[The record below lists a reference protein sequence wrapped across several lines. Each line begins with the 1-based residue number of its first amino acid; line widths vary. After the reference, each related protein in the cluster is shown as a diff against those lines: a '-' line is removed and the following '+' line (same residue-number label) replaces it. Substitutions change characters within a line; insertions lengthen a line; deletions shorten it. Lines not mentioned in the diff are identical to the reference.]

1 MLKGFKEFIMRG
13 NVIDLA
19 VAVVIGAAFTA
30 IVNALVEGLLNP
42 ALGALFS
49 ADNLKTAWIVEIPS
63 LSGGEPA
70 KLMFGAVIAAI
81 IQFLLVAAAVY
92 FALVLPVNK
101 LKERAEAKRRAGMPD
116 PEAPVTE
123 LDLLTDIRN
132 LLAKTEAGPGE
143 RGSHAAQ

>member
-30 IVNALVEGLLNP
+30 VVNALVEGLLNP

-49 ADNLKTAWIVEIPS
+49 ADNLKTAWIVTIPTIA
-63 LSGGEPA
+63 GGTAELA
-70 KLMFGAVIAAI
+70 FGAIAAAL

-92 FALVLPVNK
+92 FALVFPMNK
-101 LKERAEAKRRAGMPD
+101 LRERAETKRAAGASEEEVP
-116 PEAPVTE
+116 PTE
-123 LDLLTDIRN
+123 LELLADIRDLLARPV
-132 LLAKTEAGPGE
+132 AEG
-143 RGSHAAQ
+143 RHAPDAAR